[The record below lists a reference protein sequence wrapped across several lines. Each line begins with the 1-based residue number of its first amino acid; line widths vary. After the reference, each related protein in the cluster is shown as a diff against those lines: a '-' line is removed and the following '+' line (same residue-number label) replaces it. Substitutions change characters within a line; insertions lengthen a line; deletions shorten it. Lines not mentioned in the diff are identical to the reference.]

1 MIDLMTTAPRPQRR
15 SHESRRRL
23 VAAATVEF
31 AAHGFD
37 GASTRAIAERAGMH
51 QPQINYHFES
61 KDALWRA
68 VVDDLFG
75 ALQRALAEIE
85 VTSDDPREL
94 LATNVR
100 AFVRFAAEHPELNR
114 IMMQE
119 STSDSERLEW
129 VVETHV
135 RPVHRAMTSVW
146 SLLADAGL
154 VAPVDGTIAY
164 YLLVGAASFI
174 YVASPE
180 LRRLTGMEP
189 TPDLVEAHADA
200 VVTMLFGL
208 PTPPPDA

>member
-1 MIDLMTTAPRPQRR
+1 
-15 SHESRRRL
+15 
-23 VAAATVEF
+23 
-31 AAHGFD
+31 
-37 GASTRAIAERAGMH
+37 
-51 QPQINYHFES
+51 
-61 KDALWRA
+61 

-75 ALQRALAEIE
+75 ALQRALADIE

-94 LATNVR
+94 LATPVR

-174 YVASPE
+174 YVASPS
-180 LRRLTGMEP
+180 LRRPHGP
-189 TPDLVEAHADA
+189 GADA
-200 VVTMLFGL
+200 RSRRG
-208 PTPPPDA
+208 PRRRGGHDAYWPPDTPTRRVTVTVRRELLTRPLGHAPGSVP